1 MSFTKK
7 SFLAAVLVAAVVFAA
22 AAAAADHGGRGHRGR
37 DHGHGHKT
45 VLRQHL
51 VGSILSDQAIHGV
64 VRGGLPW
71 LGGGDAKLDRRGRF
85 EARIRGLIIPSLGN
99 AGPVATITI
108 SLYCSPDSGST
119 AAFTTQP
126 VPLSQNGNARV
137 RQHVTVPSRCLAPV
151 LLVHPNGAAGAYIAA
166 TGFTT

>member
-7 SFLAAVLVAAVVFAA
+7 SFLAAVLVAAVVFV
-22 AAAAADHGGRGHRGR
+22 AAAAADHGGRSPRGR

-51 VGSILSDQAIHGV
+51 VGSILSDQNIHGV

-71 LGGGDAKLDRRGRF
+71 QGGGDATLSRKGRF

-99 AGPVATITI
+99 AGPVTSITI
-108 SLYCSPDSGST
+108 SLYCSPDSDPA
-119 AAFTTQP
+119 AAFTTQSGP
-126 VPLSQNGNARV
+126 RAPSGHARV
-137 RQHVTVPSRCLAPV
+137 RARVWGPARGLAPGR
-151 LLVHPNGAAGAYIAA
+151 LVHPNGGAGAYIAA
-166 TGFTT
+166 TGFTS

>member
-7 SFLAAVLVAAVVFAA
+7 AILAAVLVAAAVFAT
-22 AAAAADHGGRGHRGR
+22 AAAADHGGRGHHGR
-37 DHGHGHKT
+37 DHGHGHGKT

-51 VGSILSDQAIHGV
+51 VGSILSDQNIHGV

-71 LGGGDAKLDRRGRF
+71 QGGGDATLSRKGRF

-99 AGPVATITI
+99 AGPVTSITI
-108 SLYCSPDSGST
+108 SLYCSPDSDT
-119 AAFTTQP
+119 AAAFTTQS
-126 VPLSQNGNARV
+126 VALSQQGNARV

-151 LLVHPNGAAGAYIAA
+151 LLVHPNGGAGAYIAA
-166 TGFTT
+166 TGFAS

>member
-7 SFLAAVLVAAVVFAA
+7 SILAGVLVAAVVFV
-22 AAAAADHGGRGHRGR
+22 AAAAADHGGRR
-37 DHGHGHKT
+37 GHGHKT
-45 VLRQHL
+45 PLRQHL
-51 VGSILSDQAIHGV
+51 VGSILSDQPIHGV

-71 LGGGDAKLDRRGRF
+71 QGGGDARLDRKGRF

-99 AGPVATITI
+99 AGPVTSITI
-108 SLYCSPDSGST
+108 SLYCSPDSDPA

-126 VPLSQNGNARV
+126 VPLSQKGNARV

-151 LLVHPNGAAGAYIAA
+151 LLVHPNGGAAAYIAA
-166 TGFTT
+166 TGFAS